1 MPIQIEKPDNRKP
14 GKRGLRGKQG
24 IQGVRGVQ
32 GVQGIAGKDG
42 LNGIDGRDG
51 KDGSKWYDGK
61 GAPKATLG
69 ATGDFYLDND
79 TYDYYE
85 KTTRWVKRGNLKG
98 AKGDKGD
105 KGDKGERG
113 AKGAKGNDGGVGT
126 PGADGAQGPQGP
138 QGMQG
143 VQGDPGV
150 GVPVGGTAG
159 QVLAKDTNADYDTTW
174 VNPAGGA
181 VDSVNGQTG
190 VVVLDQDDIGDG
202 TTYKQYSDTEKT
214 KLAGIEAGADVTDAT
229 NVASAGAFMK
239 SVDDTDDITVGSTNK
254 FATSAEK
261 TKLSHITVTQAVD
274 LDTMESDIANKQPL
288 DADLTSIAG
297 LDSSTSGAIASDG
310 AGWIKKT
317 YAQLK
322 TALGLVKA
330 DVGLG
335 NVDNTSDANKP
346 ISTATQTALDGKVD
360 ENGAITGAT
369 KTKITY
375 DAKGLV
381 TAGADATTTDIA
393 EGTNLY
399 FTDERVDD
407 RVDALIQDSAVT
419 APGITWAYDDGA
431 NTLTPTVKQSYDVFI
446 YKSTGSQVGNR
457 YNSWSDLMTAI
468 SKQEGA
474 KTIFFEQN
482 ETIPAG
488 SWNLDYVTLKG
499 NGLEY
504 NAGGYTLTFGDN
516 TTISSWLVPSF
527 HSLLLKS
534 TSTTGHICTF
544 TGAFN
549 LVCDTV
555 SNVQSSSSY
564 EFFAS
569 SYAGQNI
576 IALRNSARWSLIAG
590 LALFKFTGSAYG
602 QQVILSRGDG
612 AVVTNNTLSSTNAQI
627 LIDII
632 GSVNQNLAKYPIT
645 NTGFTVGVG
654 VYLTLTNV
662 SALAYYPITITS
674 SDSPYTLVSESG
686 LLLCNSA
693 SGNIT
698 VNLPAA
704 YGGGRLVTVVKTS
717 ASNTVTLD
725 GNASETINGATT
737 YAMTADN
744 AVVQIV
750 DGASGKWYITSTG

>member
-1 MPIQIEKPDNRKP
+1 MPIRIDKPDTRKP
-14 GKRGLRGKQG
+14 GKRGLQGKQG

-42 LNGIDGRDG
+42 QNGLNGSNGVNG
-51 KDGSKWYDGK
+51 KDGSTWYDGK
-61 GAPKATLG
+61 GAPDANLG
-69 ATGDFYLDND
+69 AVGDFYLDND

-105 KGDKGERG
+105 KGDRG
-113 AKGAKGNDGGVGT
+113 ARGIDGGVGT
-126 PGADGAQGPQGP
+126 PGADGQQGAQGPQGMT
-138 QGMQG
+138 GA
-143 VQGDPGV
+143 QGDPGV

-214 KLAGIEAGADVTDAT
+214 KLAGIEAGAEVNNISDANATDL
-229 NVASAGAFMK
+229 
-239 SVDDTDDITVGSTNK
+239 TDGGNTT
-254 FATSAEK
+254 
-261 TKLSHITVTQAVD
+261 LHSHTVTK
-274 LDTMESDIANKQPL
+274 S
-288 DADLTSIAG
+288 
-297 LDSSTSGAIASDG
+297 
-310 AGWIKKT
+310 
-317 YAQLK
+317 
-322 TALGLVKA
+322 

-468 SKQEGA
+468 TKQEGA

-488 SWNLDYVTLKG
+488 SWNLDYVTLRG
-499 NGLEY
+499 NGSEY

-516 TTISSWLVPSF
+516 TTISSWLVPGF

-576 IALRNSARWSLIAG
+576 IALRNNARWSLIAG
-590 LALFKFTGSAYG
+590 LALFKFTGSAYA

-612 AVVTNNTLSSTNAQI
+612 AVVQNNTLSSTNAQI